1 MSNFSPTIV
10 GAEVIHDG
18 KGIGNEY
25 VIIRAKID
33 FHFIGDLEQFK
44 NEDGSINDEKITS
57 KFKELFHQEDRR
69 LHFD

>member
-10 GAEVIHDG
+10 GTEVIHDG

-33 FHFIGDLEQFK
+33 FSFLGDLDQFK
-44 NEDGSINDEKITS
+44 NEDGSINEDKITL